1 MKTIIFHIAYC
12 WRKADSEKAKAKAR
26 SFGSEGI
33 RIHIIGMIRRDKHR
47 THNIKRKCWVEP
59 SWRIDKVERAVC

>member
-12 WRKADSEKAKAKAR
+12 WRKADPEKAKAKAR

-33 RIHIIGMIRRDKHR
+33 RINIIGMIRRDKHR
-47 THNIKRKCWVEP
+47 THNIKRKCWV
-59 SWRIDKVERAVC
+59 